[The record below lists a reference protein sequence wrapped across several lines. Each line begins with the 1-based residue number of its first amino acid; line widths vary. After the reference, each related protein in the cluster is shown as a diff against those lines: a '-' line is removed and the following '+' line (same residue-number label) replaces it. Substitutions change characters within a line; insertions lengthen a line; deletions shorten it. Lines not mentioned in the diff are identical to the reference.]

1 MPCLR
6 AARLTLQPN
15 EILSVLHVNLYPF
28 LPQEKRGWGGGG
40 KKTVSCRKFV
50 IKASRS
56 MIMAFAL
63 VFVIFAK
70 ATVVEFPQ
78 IYLYTSAVS
87 GV

>member
-1 MPCLR
+1 MKLFGEKN
-6 AARLTLQPN
+6 A
-15 EILSVLHVNLYPF
+15 LSQRCKIDFRSENKSYLFCMLIYS
-28 LPQEKRGWGGGG
+28 LLLEKK
-40 KKTVSCRKFV
+40 KKTVSLRKFV
-50 IKASRS
+50 IKALRS
-56 MIMAFAL
+56 MIMAFVL

>member
-1 MPCLR
+1 MSCLD
-6 AARLTLQPN
+6 AARLTFRPKQ
-15 EILSVLHVNLYPF
+15 ILSILHVNLFPF
-28 LPQEKRGWGGGG
+28 ASDEK
-40 KKTVSCRKFV
+40 KKTVSFRKFV
-50 IKASRS
+50 IKALRS
-56 MIMAFAL
+56 MIMAFVL

>member
-1 MPCLR
+1 MPCLDT
-6 AARLTLQPN
+6 ARLTFKPK
-15 EILSVLHVNLYPF
+15 EILSILHVNLYPF
-28 LPQEKRGWGGGG
+28 CLKER
-40 KKTVSCRKFV
+40 KKKSVSCRKFV

-56 MIMAFAL
+56 MIMAFAF

>member
-1 MPCLR
+1 MPCLD
-6 AARLTLQPN
+6 AGRLTFRPKQ
-15 EILSVLHVNLYPF
+15 ILSILHVNLYPF
-28 LPQEKRGWGGGG
+28 ALRR
-40 KKTVSCRKFV
+40 KKTPVSFRKFV

-63 VFVIFAK
+63 VFVIFAN

>member
-1 MPCLR
+1 MFGEK
-6 AARLTLQPN
+6 N
-15 EILSVLHVNLYPF
+15 VLSQRCKIDFRSENKSYLFCMLIYS
-28 LPQEKRGWGGGG
+28 LLLEKG
-40 KKTVSCRKFV
+40 KKTVSLRKFV
-50 IKASRS
+50 IKALRS
-56 MIMAFAL
+56 MIMAFVL

>member
-1 MPCLR
+1 MPCLD
-6 AARLTLQPN
+6 AARLTFGPKQ
-15 EILSVLHVNLYPF
+15 ILSVLHVNLFPF
-28 LPQEKRGWGGGG
+28 ASDG
-40 KKTVSCRKFV
+40 KKTVSFRKFV
-50 IKASRS
+50 IKALRS
-56 MIMAFAL
+56 MIMAFVL